1 MRAARD
7 GVVIAGGGLAAQRC
21 AETLRRKGYG
31 GRIRIAAAEPVAPY
45 DRPPLSKEL
54 LAGEVDGASLAYRPL
69 GWYRDQ
75 QVELLL
81 GRRAVGLDAARRRL
95 HVDGGSELRYDD
107 LLIATGSR
115 ARRLPDAE
123 GFANVHML
131 RDLADAR
138 ALRRAVIRPGAHLA
152 VIGAG
157 FIGQEVAATARSLG
171 AEVTIVEAAAAPLD
185 ALLGSDLGHW
195 FSQLHRD
202 EGVRVLCATTVSV
215 FHGRDAVEEI
225 ELADGRRLPCDAV
238 VVGIGVVPATEWL
251 QGSGLPAAG
260 GIPVAAGGRTALP
273 HVYAAG
279 DVASPFDEHAGAHVR
294 SEHWEAAARA
304 GTDAARAMLG
314 LEPGRHTQSSFWSDQ
329 YGLRIQYVG
338 HARDGDVVEI
348 DGVPAERDFTA
359 VYRRAGRPVAA
370 LLVGRPHALPEVRRS
385 IESGSQIFSGTEYLK
400 ETA

>member
-1 MRAARD
+1 MRAARH

-21 AETLRRKGYG
+21 AETLRRKDYG
-31 GRIRIAAAEPVAPY
+31 GRIRIVAAEPVAPY
-45 DRPPLSKEL
+45 DRPPLCKEL
-54 LAGEVDGASLAYRPL
+54 LAGKVDEASLAYRPR
-69 GWYRDQ
+69 GWYHDQ

-81 GRRAVGLDAARRRL
+81 GRRAVRLDAAHRRL
-95 HVDGGSELRYDD
+95 HVAGGSEVLYDD

-123 GFANVHML
+123 GFANVHLL

-138 ALRRAVIRPGAHLA
+138 ALRRALRPGAHLV

-171 AEVTIVEAAAAPLD
+171 AEVTIVEAAAVPMG
-185 ALLGSDLGHW
+185 ALLGDDLGHW

-251 QGSGLPAAG
+251 QGSGLPAVG
-260 GIPVAAGGRTALP
+260 GVPIAAGGRTALP

-279 DVASPFDEHAGAHVR
+279 DAASPFDEHAGARVR
-294 SEHWEAAARA
+294 SEHWEAAARG

-314 LEPGRHTQSSFWSDQ
+314 LEPGRRTLSSFWSDQ

-338 HARDGDVVEI
+338 HARAGDMLDI

-370 LLVGRPHALPEVRRS
+370 LLVGRPQALPEVRRL
-385 IESGSQIFSGTEYLK
+385 IETGSQIFSGNEYLK